1 MSSEMVLYDIRY
13 ALSSLAC
20 GVVLAESNGQDDL
33 QKYSHSAVSEL
44 KTPETLT
51 VTSYDILGTSICVG
65 H

>member
-1 MSSEMVLYDIRY
+1 MSSETVLYDIRY
-13 ALSSLAC
+13 ALSSLAS

-51 VTSYDILGTSICVG
+51 ATSYDI
-65 H
+65 